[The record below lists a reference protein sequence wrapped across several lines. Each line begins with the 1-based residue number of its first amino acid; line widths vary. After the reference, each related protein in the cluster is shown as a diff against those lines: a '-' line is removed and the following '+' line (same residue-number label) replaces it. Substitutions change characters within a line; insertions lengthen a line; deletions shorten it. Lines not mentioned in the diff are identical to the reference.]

1 MHLFKMF
8 LVNLII
14 VKSFSCLR
22 INLEPFLEEIEIRD
36 YDFIRNVSKFIEKAL
51 IKLEKGTLDENDLEK
66 LIFFTHYI
74 IELKKQYKTPP
85 VYWAS
90 RKG

>member
-1 MHLFKMF
+1 MHLFNIF
-8 LVNLII
+8 LANLIL

-36 YDFIRNVSKFIEKAL
+36 YDFIKNVSKFIEKAL
-51 IKLEKGTLDENDLEK
+51 IKIEKGNLDEKDLER

-85 VYWAS
+85 VYWDL